1 MTNEKKS
8 NYHSGENGT
17 WLKAFNSTKT
27 IIFQWFVFDGLALE
41 NFKPLYYK
49 TETIAL
55 ISNYLFSARGKK
67 IGERFTL
74 KERPVPL
81 LTRGGL
87 KGENGINHTPL
98 RKEEKLLGTTVLEK
112 ILIND

>member
-1 MTNEKKS
+1 
-8 NYHSGENGT
+8 
-17 WLKAFNSTKT
+17 
-27 IIFQWFVFDGLALE
+27 LALE
-41 NFKPLYYK
+41 NFKPVYYK

-55 ISNYLFSARGKK
+55 ISNYLFSAWGKK

-87 KGENGINHTPL
+87 KEENGINQ
-98 RKEEKLLGTTVLEK
+98 LLSGRRRNSYVQLY
-112 ILIND
+112 

>member
-1 MTNEKKS
+1 MDS
-8 NYHSGENGT
+8 
-17 WLKAFNSTKT
+17 
-27 IIFQWFVFDGLALE
+27 LE
-41 NFKPLYYK
+41 NCKPVYYK

-55 ISNYLFSARGKK
+55 ISNYLFSAWGKK

-81 LTRGGL
+81 VTRGGL
-87 KGENGINHTPL
+87 KEENGTNQIPL
-98 RKEEKLLGTTVLEK
+98 RKEEELLDTTVLEK

>member
-1 MTNEKKS
+1 MDS
-8 NYHSGENGT
+8 
-17 WLKAFNSTKT
+17 
-27 IIFQWFVFDGLALE
+27 LE
-41 NFKPLYYK
+41 NCKPVYYK

-55 ISNYLFSARGKK
+55 ISNYLFSTRDKK

-81 LTRGGL
+81 RTRGGL
-87 KGENGINHTPL
+87 KEENGINHTFL
-98 RKEEKLLGTTVLEK
+98 RKEEELLDTNVLEK